1 MNGPD
6 MTLLTIRRATPA
18 DAAVLAP
25 FAARCFEQAFGAQN
39 DPKDLAAHLAKS
51 FGVARLT
58 EELQDPG
65 YVTLLALTADEEPA
79 GYAQLRR
86 QPPPACVTTA
96 RPAEL
101 RRFYVDGRWHGSGIA
116 GQLMQAA
123 LAAAH
128 ETLGAASLWLS
139 VWTENPRAVAFY
151 AKHGFAIAGSADFWV
166 GADRQSD
173 HIMVRS
179 ALVSLPA

>member
-1 MNGPD
+1 
-6 MTLLTIRRATPA
+6 MTPMTIRRASPA

-39 DPKDLAAHLAKS
+39 DPEDLAAHLAKS
-51 FGVARLT
+51 FGVAQQT
-58 EELQDPG
+58 QELQHPD
-65 YVTLLALTADEEPA
+65 YVTLLALTAGDEPA

-86 QPPPACVTTA
+86 QPAPPCVTAA

-101 RRFYVDGRWHGSGIA
+101 RRFYVDGRWHGSGVA
-116 GQLMQAA
+116 GQLMQAT

-151 AKHGFAIAGSADFWV
+151 ARHGFAIAGSADFWV
-166 GADRQSD
+166 GSDRQSD

-179 ALVSLPA
+179 ALVPLTA